1 MALLV
6 RVQPVAGDTVPKN
19 LVDNSDF
26 TGTGS
31 PVLIDEGA
39 EKAWQLATS
48 TLLKAPAVHT
58 VNGNNDN
65 TGITVVMRF
74 KRTAAGTDSFLPMA
88 GLLISGGAVGAAAG
102 FSANGSNAYRGRMN
116 ASHGSATTSSK
127 ALNTIHTF
135 VWRFNT
141 SSVTASDQGSFWFNQ
156 VGRVGTAPDSVSATS
171 NAGTFAFIEAFIN
184 CATDAAW
191 NLLDFLVYDTQE
203 SDAQCAALADDVRS
217 VVPAP
222 SGGSD
227 VDPPTFTVAPA
238 ASAIGQTS
246 ATITATINETGSI
259 FWVAVPQGDATPSVA
274 QVIAGQ
280 NAAGSAPIDAGSAVG
295 TTSLSEV
302 ASGFTAATA
311 YKFCVVAQ
319 DDETTPNVQA
329 AVTVVNFT
337 TASAGDTTPPVFTV
351 APAVTS
357 VSQTTSTVS
366 ATIDET
372 GSIFWVVVPNA
383 ESTPSV
389 AQVIAGQNAA
399 GGTPTDAGSA
409 VGTTTLSE
417 GVTGMT
423 ASTAYKACFVARD
436 DEAVPNVQATVTT
449 VGFTTAAVPT
459 GTFTTGVLR
468 RRVGGGVVAN
478 TAMTYFRLYNP
489 TTGALV
495 LNRTDLSSDANG
507 RVTCTDAALAAGVE
521 YKADWLAA
529 TGETRMSKKAAT

>member
-1 MALLV
+1 MSYALV
-6 RVQPVAGDTVPKN
+6 CTGAGHVTIPTKTTVAGALRICRFDIELTSYTTAFLYSSAIDNVSNNNVRINSATQVAVQTTVATTRTITLPAN
-19 LVDNSDF
+19 SIPLNTRLVIEVF
-26 TGTGS
+26 
-31 PVLIDEGA
+31 
-39 EKAWQLATS
+39 
-48 TLLKAPAVHT
+48 
-58 VNGNNDN
+58 
-65 TGITVVMRF
+65 
-74 KRTAAGTDSFLPMA
+74 RTAAPAFEVWVDGVLK
-88 GLLISGGAVGAAAG
+88 
-102 FSANGSNAYRGRMN
+102 
-116 ASHGSATTSSK
+116 GSATISATERDQLMAVNYIGAATNGTAK
-127 ALNTIHTF
+127 IRAKIYEADLFGNTYLNTSAP
-135 VWRFNT
+135 N
-141 SSVTASDQGSFWFNQ
+141 ASTWGDGTL
-156 VGRVGTAPDSVSATS
+156 VGFPTDGTQWLEYA
-171 NAGTFAFIEAFIN
+171 
-184 CATDAAW
+184 
-191 NLLDFLVYDTQE
+191 
-203 SDAQCAALADDVRS
+203 
-217 VVPAP
+217 
-222 SGGSD
+222 SGGD
-227 VDPPTFTVAPA
+227 TTPPTFDIAPA

-246 ATITATINETGSI
+246 ATVTATINETGSI

-280 NAAGSAPIDAGSAVG
+280 NAAGGAPIDAGSAVA

-311 YKFCVVAQ
+311 YKFCVVAR
-319 DDETTPNVQA
+319 DDEPTPNVQA
-329 AVTVVNFT
+329 AVTTVNFT
-337 TASAGDTTPPVFTV
+337 TAAAGDTTPPVFTV

-357 VSQTTSTVS
+357 VSQTTATVS
-366 ATIDET
+366 AEIDET

-417 GVTGMT
+417 GVAGMT
-423 ASTAYKACFVARD
+423 ASTAHKACFVARD

-507 RVTCTDAALAAGVE
+507 QVTCTDAAITAGVE
-521 YKADWLAA
+521 YKADWLAV